1 MIYIVTALAQEA
13 IPLIQHFKLKKDLS
27 HSKFDIYQ
35 SDMIKLIVS
44 GTGKLKSAVATTYLL
59 LKEPPKKSDKIL
71 NFGICG
77 SGLEKHKSGQIFLI
91 NKIEDLNS
99 GKTYYPEILFSHLLP
114 EAGIFTHE
122 KPVIK
127 TKASPTP
134 STMGLVDME
143 VSGFYESANTFV
155 QSHNIIIL
163 KVVSDHLSGEKFTGA
178 FIQSI
183 VEKNIPNIITVL
195 NQSRKRQA
203 TTPADTEVLDS
214 GEYRIFEDLSDDLG
228 LSTTQRFQVLD
239 LLKGYKVRGEG
250 DLQFLKEYSKSK
262 KITSKQDTKKALEE
276 LRQKLDTSED

>member
-27 HSKFDIYQ
+27 HNKFDIYRN
-35 SDMIKLIVS
+35 DMIKLIVS

-59 LKEPPKKSDKIL
+59 LKEPPKKTDKIL

-77 SGLEKHKSGQIFLI
+77 SGIDKHKSGQIFLI
-91 NKIEDLNS
+91 NKIEDVNS
-99 GKTYYPEILFSHLLP
+99 GKSYYPEIIFSHLLP
-114 EAGIFTHE
+114 EAGIITYE

-127 TKASPTP
+127 SKSTPTVP
-134 STMGLVDME
+134 SLVDME

-163 KVVSDHLSGEKFTGA
+163 KVVSDHLGGEKFTGA

-183 VEKNIPNIITVL
+183 VEKNIPHIITVL
-195 NQSRKRQA
+195 NQARKRQSA
-203 TTPADTEVLDS
+203 TATDTEVLDS
-214 GEYRIFEDLSDDLG
+214 GEYRIFEDLSDNLG

-239 LLKGYKVRGEG
+239 MLKGYKVRSGG
-250 DLQFLKEYSKSK
+250 DFQFLKDYSKSK
-262 KITSKQDTKKALEE
+262 KISNKQDTKKALDE
-276 LRQKLDTSED
+276 LKDKLDTTPD

>member
-27 HSKFDIYQ
+27 HTKFDIYRN
-35 SDMIKLIVS
+35 DMIKLIVT

-91 NKIEDLNS
+91 NKIEDVNS
-99 GKTYYPEILFSHLLP
+99 GKSYYPEIIFSHLLP
-114 EAGIFTHE
+114 EATIITYE

-127 TKASPTP
+127 SKTSN
-134 STMGLVDME
+134 SVSELVDME
-143 VSGFYESANTFV
+143 VSGFYEAANTFV

-163 KVVSDHLSGEKFTGA
+163 KVVSDHLGGEKFTGA

-183 VEKNIPNIITVL
+183 VEKNIPHIITVL
-195 NQSRKRQA
+195 NQARKRQSVTA
-203 TTPADTEVLDS
+203 TDSEVLEP
-214 GEYRIFEDLSDDLG
+214 GEYRIFEDLSENLN

-239 LLKGYKVRGEG
+239 MLKGYKVRNGG
-250 DLQFLKEYSKSK
+250 DFQFLKSYSKTK
-262 KITSKQDTKKALEE
+262 KISSKQDTKKALDE
-276 LRQKLDTSED
+276 LKQKLDTSSD

>member
-27 HSKFDIYQ
+27 HTKFDIYRN
-35 SDMIKLIVS
+35 DMIKLIVT

-91 NKIEDLNS
+91 NKIEDVNS
-99 GKTYYPEILFSHLLP
+99 GKSYYPEIIFSHLLP
-114 EAGIFTHE
+114 EATIVTYE

-127 TKASPTP
+127 SKTSN
-134 STMGLVDME
+134 SVSELVDME
-143 VSGFYESANTFV
+143 VSGFYEAANTFV

-163 KVVSDHLSGEKFTGA
+163 KVVSDHLGGEKFTGA

-183 VEKNIPNIITVL
+183 VEKKYFYQQDAQEFLTC
-195 NQSRKRQA
+195 
-203 TTPADTEVLDS
+203 ADS
-214 GEYRIFEDLSDDLG
+214 ASAF
-228 LSTTQRFQVLD
+228 
-239 LLKGYKVRGEG
+239 K
-250 DLQFLKEYSKSK
+250 
-262 KITSKQDTKKALEE
+262 
-276 LRQKLDTSED
+276 

>member
-27 HSKFDIYQ
+27 HTKFDIYKN
-35 SDMIKLIVS
+35 DLIKLIVS
-44 GTGKLKSAVATTYLL
+44 GTGKLKSSIATTYLL

-77 SGLEKHKSGQIFLI
+77 SGSEKHKSGQVFLI

-99 GKTYYPEILFSHLLP
+99 GKSYYPEILFSHLIP
-114 EAGIFTHE
+114 EAGIVTHE

-127 TKASPTP
+127 AKSTP
-134 STMGLVDME
+134 STNGLVDME
-143 VSGFYESANTFV
+143 VAGFYEAANIFV
-155 QSHNIIIL
+155 QSHNIIVM

-183 VEKNIPNIITVL
+183 VEKNIPHIITVL
-195 NQSRKRQA
+195 NQSRKKQSTA
-203 TTPADTEVLDS
+203 VSDSEVLDS
-214 GEYRIFEDLSDDLG
+214 SEYRIFEDLSEDLG

-239 LLKGYKVRGEG
+239 LIKGYKIRGEG
-250 DLQFLKEYSKSK
+250 DLNFLKDYSRTKV
-262 KITSKQDTKKALEE
+262 INSKQDTKKALEE
-276 LRQKLDTSED
+276 LKQKLDTSED

>member
-27 HSKFDIYQ
+27 HTKFDIYR

-77 SGLEKHKSGQIFLI
+77 SGLEKHKSGQVFLI

-114 EAGIFTHE
+114 EAGIITHE

-127 TKASPTP
+127 SKTNP
-134 STMGLVDME
+134 STAGLVDME

-183 VEKNIPNIITVL
+183 VEKNIPHIITVL
-195 NQSRKRQA
+195 NQSRKRQSVTSSDA
-203 TTPADTEVLDS
+203 EVLDS
-214 GEYRIFEDLSDDLG
+214 GEYRIFEDLSEDLG

-239 LLKGYKVRGEG
+239 LIKGYKVRGDG
-250 DLQFLKEYSKSK
+250 DLKFLKEYSKSK
-262 KITSKQDTKKALEE
+262 KITSKQDTKKALDE
-276 LRQKLDTSED
+276 LREKLDTGED

>member
-27 HSKFDIYQ
+27 HTKFDIYRN
-35 SDMIKLIVS
+35 DMIKLIVT

-91 NKIEDLNS
+91 NKIEDVNS
-99 GKTYYPEILFSHLLP
+99 GKSYYPEIIFSHLLP
-114 EAGIFTHE
+114 EATIVTYE

-127 TKASPTP
+127 SKTSN
-134 STMGLVDME
+134 SVSELVDME
-143 VSGFYESANTFV
+143 VSGFYEAANTFV

-163 KVVSDHLSGEKFTGA
+163 KVVSDHLGGEKFTGA

-183 VEKNIPNIITVL
+183 VEKNIPHIITVL
-195 NQSRKRQA
+195 NQARKRQSVTA
-203 TTPADTEVLDS
+203 TDSEVLEP
-214 GEYRIFEDLSDDLG
+214 GEYRIFEDLSENLN

-239 LLKGYKVRGEG
+239 MLKGYKVRNGG
-250 DLQFLKEYSKSK
+250 DFQFLKSYSKTK
-262 KITSKQDTKKALEE
+262 KISSKQDTKKALDE
-276 LRQKLDTSED
+276 LKQKLDTSSD

>member
-13 IPLIQHFKLKKDLS
+13 IPLIQHFKLKKELS
-27 HSKFDIYQ
+27 HTKFDIYRN
-35 SDMIKLIVS
+35 DMIKLIVS

-77 SGLEKHKSGQIFLI
+77 SGIEKYKSGQIFLI
-91 NKIEDLNS
+91 NKIEDVNS

-114 EAGIFTHE
+114 EETIVTYE

-127 TKASPTP
+127 IKTAP
-134 STMGLVDME
+134 SIQGLVDME
-143 VSGFYESANTFV
+143 VSGFYEAANTFV

-163 KVVSDHLSGEKFTGA
+163 KVVSDHLGGEKFTGA

-183 VEKNIPNIITVL
+183 VEKNIPHIITVL
-195 NQSRKRQA
+195 NQARKRQSA
-203 TTPADTEVLDS
+203 QASRSEVLDS
-214 GEYRIFEDLSDDLG
+214 GEYRVFEDLSDNLG

-239 LLKGYKVRGEG
+239 MLKGYKVRGGG
-250 DLQFLKEYSKSK
+250 DFQFLKDFSK
-262 KITSKQDTKKALEE
+262 KKVVTSKQDTKKALKE
-276 LRQKLDTSED
+276 LKEKLNTGED

>member
-27 HSKFDIYQ
+27 HTKFDIYR

-114 EAGIFTHE
+114 EAGIITHE

-127 TKASPTP
+127 SKTNP
-134 STMGLVDME
+134 STAGLVDME

-183 VEKNIPNIITVL
+183 VEKNIPHIITVL
-195 NQSRKRQA
+195 NQSRKKQSA
-203 TTPADTEVLDS
+203 TAADAEVLDS
-214 GEYRIFEDLSDDLG
+214 GEYRIFEDLSEDLG

-239 LLKGYKVRGEG
+239 LIKGYKVRGDG
-250 DLQFLKEYSKSK
+250 DLKFLKEYSKSK
-262 KITSKQDTKKALEE
+262 KITSKQDTKKALDE
-276 LRQKLDTSED
+276 LREKLDTSDD

>member
-27 HSKFDIYQ
+27 HTKFDIYR

-114 EAGIFTHE
+114 EAGIITHE

-127 TKASPTP
+127 SKTNP
-134 STMGLVDME
+134 STAGLVDME

-183 VEKNIPNIITVL
+183 VEKNIPHIITVL
-195 NQSRKRQA
+195 NQSRKRQSTTA
-203 TTPADTEVLDS
+203 TDAEVLDS
-214 GEYRIFEDLSDDLG
+214 GEYRIFEDLSEDLG

-239 LLKGYKVRGEG
+239 LIKGYKVRGDG
-250 DLQFLKEYSKSK
+250 DLKFLKEYSKSK
-262 KITSKQDTKKALEE
+262 KITSKQDTKKALDE
-276 LRQKLDTSED
+276 LREKLDTGDD